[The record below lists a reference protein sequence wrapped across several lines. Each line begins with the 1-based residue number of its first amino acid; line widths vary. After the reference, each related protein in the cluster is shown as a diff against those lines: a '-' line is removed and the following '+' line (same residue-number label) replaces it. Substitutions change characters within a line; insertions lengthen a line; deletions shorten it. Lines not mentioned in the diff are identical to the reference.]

1 MYVLKENILVGN
13 IFEYILICLD
23 MLLIKVLGGFLK
35 YILVYL

>member
-13 IFEYILICLD
+13 IFENILICLD

>member
-13 IFEYILICLD
+13 IFENILICLD
-23 MLLIKVLGGFLK
+23 MLSIKVLGGFLK

>member
-13 IFEYILICLD
+13 IFENILICLD
-23 MLLIKVLGGFLK
+23 MLLIKVLGSFLK